1 MCNCRMKWC
10 RRQLC
15 GIHKSRRNRL
25 RFASVVVVGLLA
37 LVVVIRPKNPSKA
50 RFTRLSKMVI
60 NQHRLL
66 FKELKTK
73 EKIQT
78 SPDPAVYRKRQEQVR
93 RVCESRNTSS
103 SSLSMTTF
111 MHRSWFAE
119 EYKLLYCLV
128 PKVGCTFWKR
138 TLQVLR
144 LHAIGLKTPFKLLY
158 EQCSSGRRVA
168 IKNIM
173 EAAGGS
179 SDLTSIISER
189 YTKFMFTRD
198 PFERLFS
205 AYIDKFLTPNLSFWN
220 LGRIIV
226 DDIRRAPMKNY
237 WYGHDVT
244 FSEFIE
250 YVLTTEDK
258 YLDSH
263 FKPISCIC
271 DVCNVKYNVIGKME
285 TFKTDVFH
293 IISKVNASD
302 WLVFKDFKK
311 EATIDTILDIA
322 GKAFQY
328 KEDLERYMPFHD
340 ILRRVWRRFKIAN
353 ILDLKER
360 FPLSEQQSRTIAME
374 DFADV
379 VVTLYKT
386 SEKRDRGSR
395 TAAYIQAYRQ
405 LTKSSLDKL
414 RNLFSLDFDLFGYDM
429 AGPHLDAME
438 KEVKDRS
445 ALDYDYYDIL
455 R

>member
-1 MCNCRMKWC
+1 MKWC

-15 GIHKSRRNRL
+15 GIHKSRQNRL
-25 RFASVVVVGLLA
+25 RFASVVVVGLVTLF
-37 LVVVIRPKNPSKA
+37 VVIRPNDPSKA
-50 RFTRLSKMVI
+50 RFARLSKMVI
-60 NQHRLL
+60 NHHRLL

-73 EKIQT
+73 EKIQA
-78 SPDPAVYRKRQEQVR
+78 SPDPSVYRKRQEQIR

-111 MHRSWFAE
+111 LHRSWFAE

-144 LHAIGLKTPFKLLY
+144 RQAIGLKTPFKLLY

-173 EAAGGS
+173 EAVVEGS
-179 SDLTSIISER
+179 NLTHIISER
-189 YTKFMFTRD
+189 YVKFMFTRD

-220 LGRIIV
+220 LGKIIV
-226 DDIRRAPMKNY
+226 YEMHRAPLKKY

-258 YLDSH
+258 YLDNH
-263 FKPISCIC
+263 FKPISRIC
-271 DVCNVKYNVIGKME
+271 DVCNVKYNVIGKLE

-293 IISKVNASD
+293 IVSMVNASD
-302 WLVFKDFKK
+302 WLVFKDFKQ
-311 EATIDTILDIA
+311 EATIDTILDIS

-328 KEDLERYMPFHD
+328 REDLERYMPFQD

-360 FPLSEQQSRTIAME
+360 FPLSEQQSRTISME
-374 DFADV
+374 DFADM

-386 SEKRDRGSR
+386 SERRDRGSR
-395 TAAYIQAYRQ
+395 TAAFIQAYRQ
-405 LTKSSLDKL
+405 LTKSTLDKL
-414 RNLFSLDFDLFGYDM
+414 RNMFRLDFELFGYDIT
-429 AGPHLDAME
+429 GPHLDAME
-438 KEVKDRS
+438 KDMKDRS
-445 ALDYDYYDIL
+445 ALEYDFYDIL